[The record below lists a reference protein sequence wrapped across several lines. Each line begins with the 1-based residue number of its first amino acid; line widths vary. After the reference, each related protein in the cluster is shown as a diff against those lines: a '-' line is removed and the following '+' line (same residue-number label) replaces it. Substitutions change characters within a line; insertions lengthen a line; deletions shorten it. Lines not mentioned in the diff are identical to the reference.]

1 VRLKE
6 LTSLAPIPLYK
17 GFLGNEVR
25 LTQKITTT
33 TTSMV
38 AASVLQQH
46 IQTMAVE
53 RQRPTMTLMV
63 IASAPAAVGNVIE
76 FVS

>member
-1 VRLKE
+1 MVAQVAQRQV
-6 LTSLAPIPLYK
+6 LTMRVVQQP
-17 GFLGNEVR
+17 
-25 LTQKITTT
+25 TT

-38 AASVLQQH
+38 AASVLQRH

-63 IASAPAAVGNVIE
+63 IASAPAAVGDVTV
-76 FVS
+76 FHF